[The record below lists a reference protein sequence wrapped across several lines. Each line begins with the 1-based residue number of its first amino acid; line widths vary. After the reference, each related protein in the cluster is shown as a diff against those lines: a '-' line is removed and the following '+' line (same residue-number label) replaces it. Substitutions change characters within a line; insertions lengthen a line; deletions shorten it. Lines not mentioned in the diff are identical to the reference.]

1 MNEFKSIKVS
11 ELHPFPDNP
20 FKVPDNVEMEMLIE
34 SVKEYGIITPLLV
47 RPLDTG
53 GYEII
58 SGHRRKAACE
68 KAGIEKVPAFVRS
81 MEREAAIVAL
91 VDSNLH
97 REHILPSEKAFAYKM
112 KLEAIKQQGFR
123 SDLTSDQL
131 GPKFRSNEM
140 LAETVPDSKTQIQRY
155 IRLTNL
161 DKPLLDLVD
170 EGRISL
176 TPAVELSYLSTGEQ
190 NDLIATIESEECTPS
205 LSQAVRMRKL
215 SADGNLDMD
224 RIFEIMTEIKGN
236 QKEYLKLPSERYD
249 HYLSRFQTTQQKEDF
264 IMKALDHY
272 TKYLNRQRSD
282 DDAR

>member
-20 FKVPDNVEMEMLIE
+20 FKVHDDTEMEMLIE
-34 SVKEYGIITPLLV
+34 SIKEYGVITPLLV

-53 GYEII
+53 GFEII
-58 SGHRRKAACE
+58 SGHRRMIACQ

-81 MEREAAIVAL
+81 MERDAAVVAL

-112 KLEAIKQQGFR
+112 KLEAIKHQGFR
-123 SDLTSDQL
+123 SDLTSDQV
-131 GPKFRSNEM
+131 GSKFRSNEM

-155 IRLTNL
+155 IRLTYL
-161 DKPLLDLVD
+161 EKPLLYLVD

-176 TPAVELSYLSTGEQ
+176 TPAVELSYLLPGEQ
-190 NDLIATIESEECTPS
+190 TNLIETIESEDCTPS

-215 SADGNLDMD
+215 STEGILDMD

-236 QKEYLKLPSERYD
+236 QKEYLKLPSEKYS
-249 HYLSRFQTTQQKEDF
+249 HYLARFQTTQQKEDF
-264 IMKALDHY
+264 IIKALDHY
-272 TKYLNRQRSD
+272 TKFLDRRRSD
-282 DDAR
+282 RDAR